1 MLPFPIR
8 PLTGE
13 PESTWWKLE
22 FFWLAGR
29 SILDAE
35 TRLPDIDAPELQ
47 TDFHLRILTAGAR
60 TTTITYASESK
71 EQIAA
76 VRWETRTV
84 TSEGMSTED
93 EDEERID
100 DFLYKLPAEQI
111 RCVRYFSVGTPG

>member
-8 PLTGE
+8 PLVGE

-93 EDEERID
+93 ADEERID

-111 RCVRYFSVGTPG
+111 RCVLCFSVGTPG